1 MRRIAVVGLIL
12 AAFAVTACGG
22 GGGSRTVETSSG
34 APPRLVSLKGTFEHN
49 FRKRND
55 ISALD
60 CDDSQEPDVMA
71 AEEVWDCHLTMAQT
85 DDRLEIEALVGVSTA
100 SYAVVDCRTS
110 PHEKYS
116 QTPHGVCKKIR

>member
-22 GGGSRTVETSSG
+22 GGQSETVETSSG
-34 APPRLVSLKGTFEHN
+34 APPRLVNLKGTFEHN

-55 ISALD
+55 ISALE
-60 CDDSQEPDVMA
+60 CEDSQEPDVMA
-71 AEEVWDCHLTMAQT
+71 AEEVWDCHLVMART

-100 SYAVVDCRTS
+100 SYTVIDCRTS
-110 PHEKYS
+110 PDERYS
-116 QTPHGVCKKIR
+116 QSRHGICKTVH